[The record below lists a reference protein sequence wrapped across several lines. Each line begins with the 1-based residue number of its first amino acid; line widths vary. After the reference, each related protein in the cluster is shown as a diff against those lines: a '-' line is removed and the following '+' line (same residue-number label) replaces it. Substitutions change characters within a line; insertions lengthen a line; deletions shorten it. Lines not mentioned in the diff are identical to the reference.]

1 MTGSSDR
8 IVAGLLLVIEG
19 FLFFFPFFCLFC
31 VFCLFVCLFNAK
43 LISHTFHTHKSTR
56 HGLWLGP
63 KSLLHKNQPSSS
75 QV

>member
-19 FLFFFPFFCLFC
+19 FLFFFPFFLFVLC
-31 VFCLFVCLFNAK
+31 FLFVCLFNAK

>member
-31 VFCLFVCLFNAK
+31 VFCLFVCLMLNSSPI
-43 LISHTFHTHKSTR
+43 LSTHTNPHVMVC
-56 HGLWLGP
+56 G
-63 KSLLHKNQPSSS
+63 
-75 QV
+75 

>member
-19 FLFFFPFFCLFC
+19 FLFFFPFFVCF
-31 VFCLFVCLFNAK
+31 VFFVCLFNAK